1 MVFLDLTLLFFI
13 GGGKGGGG
21 VGAKALKSPDSFR
34 LKKVS
39 RALMGALGCAEFA
52 HIDYYARTGR
62 NHTQIQMGN
71 LLNRMRYL
79 ENNMGG
85 RA

>member
-21 VGAKALKSPDSFR
+21 VGIFAGKSPDSFR
-34 LKKVS
+34 SKRVS
-39 RALMGALGCAEFA
+39 GALIGALGCAEFA

-79 ENNMGG
+79 EKNMGG

>member
-1 MVFLDLTLLFFI
+1 MVFLDLILFFLM
-13 GGGKGGGG
+13 GCGNGGGG

-34 LKKVS
+34 SKRVS
-39 RALMGALGCAEFA
+39 GALIGALGCAEFA

-62 NHTQIQMGN
+62 NYTQIQMGN

-79 ENNMGG
+79 EKNMGG